1 MMSWLFVLTCIFLA
15 FQSSALGIS
24 PASSTKTEERLMDE
38 LREIKERDKLREI
51 RQTDELREIKET
63 LRGLRS
69 SEER

>member
-1 MMSWLFVLTCIFLA
+1 MMSWLFALTCIFLA
-15 FQSSALGIS
+15 FQSSAVGFI
-24 PASSTKTEERLMDE
+24 ATASTKTDERLMDE